1 VTLRRAVVGLAAVLA
16 LGLVFA
22 SGGCSVLSF
31 RGAAGRHTVA
41 ETYRAK
47 AQLYERDG
55 ALRAALEA
63 VKVALTVEPDDA
75 GARALKVRLEA
86 RIERAVAE
94 HVQRARAAV
103 VRHEYLEA
111 RREYLAALALEPSNT
126 TAFEGLRNDVKEVRF
141 VVHTVRPG
149 ETLGS
154 IAELYYGDHTRSEV
168 IWETNQ
174 LGRNPKL
181 TVGAALRV
189 PEIPGVPFMV
199 PPRDGGADQSR
210 DDVAPEVDPLLAEAR
225 EALERQD
232 FAEALADVD
241 RVLTGNPNHPEGVEL
256 KKSILYTLGKTRL
269 GEKRYDESYRALLQ
283 LSRLAPKYEDAGE
296 LAREAHTGLVQQRYN
311 EGLRLYREEKLEDA
325 IVQWRSVLELEPR
338 HANARKNIEQAEQ
351 ILKKLDERSK
361 R

>member
-1 VTLRRAVVGLAAVLA
+1 MTTRRAVLGLVATLGLAAVLA
-16 LGLVFA
+16 F
-22 SGGCSVLSF
+22 GGCGVLSF
-31 RGAAGRHTVA
+31 GGAAGRHSVA
-41 ETYRAK
+41 DSYRAK

-55 ALRAALEA
+55 ALRAALES
-63 VKVALTVEPDDA
+63 VKVALTLEPDDA
-75 GARALKVRLEA
+75 TARALKVRLEA

-94 HVQRARAAV
+94 HVQRARAAAA
-103 VRHEYLEA
+103 RRDYLEA
-111 RREYLAALALEPSNT
+111 RRDYLAALALEPTNT
-126 TAFEGLRNDVKEVRF
+126 TAFEGLRNDVQEVRF
-141 VVHTVRPG
+141 VLHTVRPG

-168 IWETNQ
+168 IWEINQ
-174 LGRNPKL
+174 LGRNPRL
-181 TVGAALRV
+181 TVGASLRV
-189 PEIPGVPFMV
+189 PEIPGMPFLV
-199 PPRDGGADQSR
+199 TPRDGSAEPSR

-225 EALERQD
+225 EALDRQD

-241 RVLTGNPNHPEGVEL
+241 RVLAGNPHHPEGGEL

-269 GEKRYDESYRALLQ
+269 TEKRYDESYRALIQ

-325 IVQWRSVLELEPR
+325 IVQWRAVLELDPR
-338 HANARKNIEQAEQ
+338 HSNARKNIEQAEQ